1 MLRRLEQTD
10 LIQLLERIAVRYLLL
25 CPKTRSDGT
34 RLLQPWDGNEPDLA
48 GPLLHRKPSE
58 WFFPQTEL
66 LLTLDSNGAV
76 QLPASPPAPLALLGL
91 QCADLAGIAFLDRFF
106 LSPPLDDAYLSR
118 RQDALLI
125 GMSGHAGKNGE
136 WLPLLDGDC
145 DLELIISR
153 EGLLSRSHS
162 ATGVELLQDFACAGD
177 EELAALQQ
185 ASGKPVASVPAFLQQ
200 AARLLQEDKIPE
212 AFWEEIAARC
222 ICCGGCNFSC
232 PTCSCFGM
240 QDWTRDGATE
250 RSRVWDSCQLDAFM
264 REASGH
270 NPLGTE
276 ALRTR
281 RRIYHKL
288 VADPLRHGELG
299 CVACGRCDRACPTG
313 IGMFALCEE
322 MVKRYGPPSV
332 PPTSQGG

>member
-1 MLRRLEQTD
+1 MLKRLETKD
-10 LIQLLERIAVRYLLL
+10 LALLLKRIAERYRLLV
-25 CPKTRSDGT
+25 PQRQSDGT
-34 RLLQPWDGNEPDLA
+34 RLLQDWEGGTPELC
-48 GPLLHRKPSE
+48 GPPLQRKPTE

-66 LLTLDSNGAV
+66 LLTLAEDGTV
-76 QLPASPPAPLALLGL
+76 QQLGQPPRPLALFGL
-91 QCADLAGIAFLDRFF
+91 HSTDLAGIAFLDRFF
-106 LSPPLDDAYLSR
+106 HSPPADDRYDR
-118 RQDALLI
+118 RRRDALLI
-125 GMSGHAGKNGE
+125 GISGHAGEQGE
-136 WLPLLDGDC
+136 YLPVLDGNC
-145 DLELIISR
+145 DLELIVTT
-153 EGLLSRSHS
+153 GGWLSRPH
-162 ATGVELLQDFACAGD
+162 TPRGTELLAPFPNGD
-177 EELAALQQ
+177 KKALAALQKD
-185 ASGKPVASVPAFLQQ
+185 APKATTVVLRQ
-200 AARLLQEDKIPE
+200 AAQLLQDEKIPE
-212 AFWEEIAARC
+212 VFWEEVSARC
-222 ICCGGCNFSC
+222 IACGGCNFSC
-232 PTCSCFGM
+232 PTCSCFGV

-322 MVKRYGPPSV
+322 MVQRYGPPSV